1 MAGTLD
7 AGHGAQ
13 DQLRHGHEGAGVA
26 GRDGDVGLALV
37 HGVDGEPQAGALAA
51 AQRLAGLVGH
61 GDGERRVDDA
71 RLGRQRG
78 KLVQLRPDARL
89 IAVEDEAQR
98 RMALQRERGARND
111 NVGPVIASHGVERYG
126 PRLRHVAAR
135 LANIPQNGGRIVD
148 RLPTRKRADHTLL
161 QLRNNW
167 ILAALA
173 AASCDRGRGAS
184 QPRSLSFF
192 KAANGPLSPASGL
205 PSSSAANLCARFAR
219 VGIEGGRQRL
229 VDDPADID
237 AAVLD
242 RLDLGR
248 AQRLDFFLA
257 ALRQLRRRPELDI
270 ESTLGPLS
278 EGIEGDDTALRQSG
292 RHLAGKA
299 IAGLCP
305 SREW

>member
-1 MAGTLD
+1 M
-7 AGHGAQ
+7 
-13 DQLRHGHEGAGVA
+13 
-26 GRDGDVGLALV
+26 
-37 HGVDGEPQAGALAA
+37 
-51 AQRLAGLVGH
+51 
-61 GDGERRVDDA
+61 
-71 RLGRQRG
+71 
-78 KLVQLRPDARL
+78 KLSDR
-89 IAVEDEAQR
+89 I
-98 RMALQRERGARND
+98 ALQRERGARND
-111 NVGPVIASHGVERYG
+111 NGRPVIASHGVERYG
-126 PRLRHVAAR
+126 PRLRHVAVR

-148 RLPTRKRADHTLL
+148 RLPTHKRADHTLL

-173 AASCDRGRGAS
+173 AALCDRGRGAS

-192 KAANGPLSPASGL
+192 KAANGPLSPTSGL
-205 PSSSAANLCARFAR
+205 PSSSGAISAPALR
-219 VGIEGGRQRL
+219 GYGSSGGRHRL

-270 ESTLGPLS
+270 ESTLGPLR
-278 EGIEGDDTALRQSG
+278 EGIEGDDTALRQLG
-292 RHLAGKA
+292 PPPCRQGDT
-299 IAGLCP
+299 GLSP